1 MLVMLR
7 PSPHFRTEPKKEPL
21 LFVVAWSRIRSCY
34 LVLRPSAHR
43 DGVFPDERI
52 VVGYVLKLDYN
63 RSCLAPHEV
72 ERITDA
78 QRTVGVVRR
87 LTGVGQ
93 RRRVV
98 VAQFH
103 RSCAC
108 WPNSGEEFERGR
120 LQLKLTRFW
129 QKSCAIMCVY

>member
-1 MLVMLR
+1 MPLQGANPTPSFGGFGLRHDPLDWGRTLESLKEVEAILRYRKRHDLAGLLSRALV
-7 PSPHFRTEPKKEPL
+7 
-21 LFVVAWSRIRSCY
+21 
-34 LVLRPSAHR
+34 
-43 DGVFPDERI
+43 
-52 VVGYVLKLDYN
+52 
-63 RSCLAPHEV
+63 APHEV

-78 QRTVGVVRR
+78 QRIAGVVRR